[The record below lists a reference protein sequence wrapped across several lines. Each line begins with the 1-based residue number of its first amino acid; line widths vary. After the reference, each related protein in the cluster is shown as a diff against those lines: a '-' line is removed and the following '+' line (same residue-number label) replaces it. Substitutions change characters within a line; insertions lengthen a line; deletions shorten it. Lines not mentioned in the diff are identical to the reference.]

1 MLVSQPSLLAK
12 SFRPVRDIKKLK
24 NQSRQSLGKD
34 SQGCALS
41 RSISMCIQMHVHSC
55 THAYKDAY
63 MHVCVHA
70 CTRAHTHIL
79 THTKQSS
86 KPYEQLRQLSNQ
98 AFRKAV
104 LTPPRTTSLRMEPST
119 ERCSINILN
128 RSTTWI
134 SSTLGS

>member
-1 MLVSQPSLLAK
+1 MSQPSLLAK
-12 SFRPVRDIKKLK
+12 SSKPVRDLKKK
-24 NQSRQSLGKD
+24 NQSRQSLEKD

-41 RSISMCIQMHVHSC
+41 MSTSMCIQMHVHSC
-55 THAYKDAY
+55 THAYIDAY
-63 MHVCVHA
+63 MHVCV
-70 CTRAHTHIL
+70 RMHTHVR
-79 THTKQSS
+79 THTYSHTQNKAPS
-86 KPYEQLRQLSNQ
+86 PMGMLRQLSNQ

-134 SSTLGS
+134 CSTLGR